1 MLKVA
6 IQSAGFYC
14 DSRKR
19 RIIAWRFLKAWS
31 GLSTVFKGA
40 FRPGR
45 IRLRRTTM
53 AVFQH
58 TRPLLDIFLC
68 NRAVQA

>member
-6 IQSAGFYC
+6 IQAAGFYC

-19 RIIAWRFLKAWS
+19 RIIAWRSLKVWS
-31 GLSTVFKGA
+31 GLSTFFKGA
-40 FRPGR
+40 S
-45 IRLRRTTM
+45 TM

>member
-19 RIIAWRFLKAWS
+19 RIIAWRSLKVRS
-31 GLSTVFKGA
+31 GLSTVFEGA
-40 FRPGR
+40 S
-45 IRLRRTTM
+45 TM
-53 AVFQH
+53 AVFQQ

-68 NRAVQA
+68 NRAVLG